1 MPAIGEVLDDR
12 YEIIDEIGAGGA
24 GVVFLGYHR
33 TLCKYVV
40 VKKLREQAAEQLNIR
55 GEADIL
61 KQLHHRYL
69 PQVYDFLVIGN
80 EIFTVMDYV
89 DGHDLNWYMENGIVF
104 SEGELVTM
112 LSQLCEVL
120 EYLHGQNPPI
130 IHSDIKP
137 GNIMIRE
144 DGDVC
149 LIDFNI
155 SFAADS
161 QSFLGYS
168 YHYAAP
174 EQIESARRGFG
185 GADVFAGKYPAE
197 YARGMSCPFPDART
211 DIYSLGATFFYLM
224 TGVRPRAPE
233 AEEWKKGVRGTAYS
247 PDLFRIVLK
256 AMAADPKKRYLNADR
271 MRKAL
276 ERRAGRTG
284 RLLLAAAAGA
294 GVLILG
300 LLVMA
305 GVMNGRRQREENF
318 AAAYTAYIG
327 TLSAGDGA
335 DRVRDGIALL
345 NDREFAD
352 QFEKKPAQKAAVLE
366 AIAAGCYEEGS
377 FREAAD
383 YYREALSL
391 RADAV
396 KREEDAR
403 DLILALVKSGDRG
416 KAQQE
421 LEAYRTYMSSAALQY
436 MEVEFLL
443 QEGKK
448 EEALMKIDGILTS
461 VQDQEILFRCSLYGA
476 ECLEGTGEYARRIG
490 YLNQAERYLN
500 SVLLYRR
507 IGEGFIRILEEEPED
522 AVKQTAAARA
532 LACYERLCAD
542 DYAGYVDRLNLAAV
556 RQLTGKYEEAL
567 ELLKELMEEAPEDY
581 RAYRDAAFLCYQT
594 EQKKAAANRS
604 SQPVRYYGER
614 AFEYYD
620 EKTGDEQMIR
630 LKELLDR
637 LSS

>member
-12 YEIIDEIGAGGA
+12 YEIISEIGAGGA
-24 GVVFLGYHR
+24 GVVFLGYHL

-40 VKKLREQAAEQLNIR
+40 VKKLKEQAAQQLNIR

-69 PQVYDFLVIGN
+69 PQVYDFLVIGD

-104 SEGELVTM
+104 SEGELTVM

-120 EYLHGQNPPI
+120 EYLHGQCPPI

-155 SFAADS
+155 SFAADH
-161 QSFLGYS
+161 QTFLGYS

-174 EQIESARRGFG
+174 EQIEMARVGTWG
-185 GADVFAGKYPAE
+185 QNVFV
-197 YARGMSCPFPDART
+197 PDART

-233 AEEWKKGVRGTAYS
+233 AEAWKKGLRGTAYS
-247 PDLFRIVLK
+247 PDLFKIILK
-256 AMAADPKKRYLNADR
+256 AMAADPGKRYSGAGR
-271 MRKAL
+271 MRKAV

-284 RLLLAAAAGA
+284 RLLLTVLTAA

-300 LLVMA
+300 LAVMA
-305 GVMNGRRQREENF
+305 GAANFQRQREEDF
-318 AAAYTAYIG
+318 AAAYMAYIAE
-327 TLSAGDGA
+327 LSAGDGA
-335 DRVRDGIALL
+335 DWVRDGISLL
-345 NDREFAD
+345 NESKFEG

-366 AIAAGCYEEGS
+366 GVAAGCYEEGS
-377 FREAAD
+377 YREAAD
-383 YYREALSL
+383 YYREALTL
-391 RADAV
+391 RTDAV
-396 KREEDAR
+396 KKEEDAR
-403 DLILALVKSGDRG
+403 NLILALIKSGNRAEAEG
-416 KAQQE
+416 E
-421 LEAYRTYMSSAALQY
+421 LEAYRTSMSSAALQY

-448 EEALMKIDGILTS
+448 EEALTRIDSILS
-461 VQDQEILFRCSLYGA
+461 AVQDQEILFRCSLYGA
-476 ECLEGTGEYARRIG
+476 ECLEGTGAYDRRIG
-490 YLNQAERYLN
+490 YLNQAERYAS

-507 IGEGFIRILEEEPED
+507 IGEGFIRILEEEPEEP
-522 AVKQTAAARA
+522 VKQTASEGA
-532 LACYERLCAD
+532 LKCYEKLCAD
-542 DYAGYVDRLNLAAV
+542 PYAGYVDRLNLAAV
-556 RQLTGKYEEAL
+556 RQLTGKYDEAL

-581 RAYRDAAFLCYQT
+581 RAYRDAAFLCYQA

-604 SQPVRYYGER
+604 SQPVRYYGEK

-620 EKTGDEQMIR
+620 EKKGDEQMIR
-630 LKELLDR
+630 LKELMDR

>member
-12 YEIIDEIGAGGA
+12 YEIISEIGAGGA
-24 GVVFLGYHR
+24 GVVFLGYHL

-40 VKKLREQAAEQLNIR
+40 VKKLKEQAAQQLNIR

-69 PQVYDFLVIGN
+69 PQVYDFLVIGD

-104 SEGELVTM
+104 SEGELTVM

-120 EYLHGQNPPI
+120 EYLHGQCPPI

-155 SFAADS
+155 SFAADH
-161 QSFLGYS
+161 QTFLGYS

-174 EQIESARRGFG
+174 EQIESARLGPWG
-185 GADVFAGKYPAE
+185 QNVFV
-197 YARGMSCPFPDART
+197 PDART

-233 AEEWKKGVRGTAYS
+233 AEAWKKGLRGTAYS
-247 PDLFRIVLK
+247 PDLFKIILK
-256 AMAADPKKRYLNADR
+256 AMAADPRKRYSGAGR
-271 MRKAL
+271 MRKAV

-284 RLLLAAAAGA
+284 RLLLTVLTAA

-300 LLVMA
+300 LAVMA
-305 GVMNGRRQREENF
+305 GAANFQRQNEEDF
-318 AAAYTAYIG
+318 AAAYMAYIAE
-327 TLSAGDGA
+327 LSAGDGA
-335 DRVRDGIALL
+335 DWVRDGISLL
-345 NDREFAD
+345 NESKFEG

-366 AIAAGCYEEGS
+366 GVAAGCYEEGS
-377 FREAAD
+377 YREAAD
-383 YYREALSL
+383 YYREALML
-391 RADAV
+391 RTDAV
-396 KREEDAR
+396 KKEEDAR
-403 DLILALVKSGDRG
+403 NLILALIKSGNRAEAEG
-416 KAQQE
+416 E
-421 LEAYRTYMSSAALQY
+421 LEAYRTSMSSAALQY

-448 EEALMKIDGILTS
+448 EEALIRIDSILS
-461 VQDQEILFRCSLYGA
+461 AVQDQDILFRCSLYGA
-476 ECLEGTGEYARRIG
+476 ECLEGTGAYDRQIG
-490 YLNQAERYLN
+490 YLNQAERYAS

-507 IGEGFIRILEEEPED
+507 IGEGFIRILEEEPEET
-522 AVKQTAAARA
+522 VKQTAAEGA
-532 LACYERLCAD
+532 LKCYEKLCAD
-542 DYAGYVDRLNLAAV
+542 PYAGYVDRLNLAAV
-556 RQLTGKYEEAL
+556 RQLTGKYDEAL

-581 RAYRDAAFLCYQT
+581 RAYRDAAFLCYQA

-604 SQPVRYYGER
+604 SQPVRYYGEK

-620 EKTGDEQMIR
+620 EKKGDEQMIR
-630 LKELLDR
+630 LKELMDR
-637 LSS
+637 LSG